1 MSPLQL
7 VSSGLIPA
15 NDLSDRVGDTG
26 GLELVLPNL
35 MTRPGTICVKGDNAN
50 LNPTSP
56 DCCSDVLTV
65 VGGVVKLLTANDCWP
80 GCALQFLEPFCSW

>member
-15 NDLSDRVGDTG
+15 NDLSDGVGETG
-26 GLELVLPNL
+26 GLEVVLPNL
-35 MTRPGTICVKGDNAN
+35 MTRPGTICVNGDNAN

-56 DCCSDVLTV
+56 DCCSVVVTV
-65 VGGVVKLLTANDCWP
+65 VGGGVV
-80 GCALQFLEPFCSW
+80 